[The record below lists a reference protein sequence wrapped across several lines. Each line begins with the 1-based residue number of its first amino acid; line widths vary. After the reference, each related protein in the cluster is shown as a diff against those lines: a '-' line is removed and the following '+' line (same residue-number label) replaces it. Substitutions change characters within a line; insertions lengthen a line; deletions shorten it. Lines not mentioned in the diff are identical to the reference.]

1 MASSQVRRAYPVPLE
16 AVLGAE
22 VAVLDAQLQACW
34 TLQAASVV
42 VAVRAEAFPFGGRLT
57 RVSGHCEIDK
67 KRYQEQTR

>member
-1 MASSQVRRAYPVPLE
+1 MAHGQKHWTYPVPLE

-22 VAVLDAQLQACW
+22 EAVLDAQLQACW

-57 RVSGHCEIDK
+57 RIASHVEI
-67 KRYQEQTR
+67 